1 MSPIRQV
8 LEIDRL
14 TLGYGSRVVLADFS
28 LRVGAGEAVV
38 VRGGNGAGKSTLL
51 RCVAGLHPA
60 AAGTVWV
67 GDRAADETSPH
78 FRRMVA
84 ALLDDGAWY
93 PSLTVGEHVE
103 LVRRVNQPVTRPWW
117 EAGELVDL
125 LGLAPVADDP
135 PTRLSSGQRQ
145 RLALAMTFARPSG
158 LLLLDEPERHLDAA
172 GRATVAALV
181 GEYVGAGGAAL
192 VTTHDPILG
201 ELGRVVELR
210 GAAEA
215 RKPR

>member
-1 MSPIRQV
+1 MM
-8 LEIDRL
+8 LEIDRVE
-14 TLGYGSRVVLADFS
+14 LGYGARVVLADFS
-28 LRVGAGEAVV
+28 LRADAGEAVV
-38 VRGGNGAGKSTLL
+38 LRGGNGAGKSTLL

-60 AAGTVWV
+60 AAGTVRV
-67 GDRAADETSPH
+67 GDRAVDETSPR
-78 FRRMVA
+78 FRRAVA

-93 PSLTVGEHVE
+93 PSLTVREHVE
-103 LVRRVNQPVTRPWW
+103 LVRRVNPPAARSRVEPD
-117 EAGELVDL
+117 GLIGL
-125 LGLAPVADDP
+125 LGLAPVADDSP
-135 PTRLSSGQRQ
+135 ARLSSGQRQ
-145 RLALAMTFARPSG
+145 RLALAMTFARPSE

-192 VTTHDPILG
+192 VATHDPILG